1 MMNFRKNLAQ
11 NFLLFSFV
19 FNGILI
25 AFFLFI
31 IYTLVFIKK
40 DLNEIKFLIVGII
53 LLVMNILNF
62 IFYIITCIIHIW
74 KLMNNNEIINKQ
86 FNKKNILGG
95 ALSTSIFPFPDVF
108 RKIRFLKI
116 QNAKIKQLM
125 QEIRSLSFILFFHIL
140 V

>member
-40 DLNEIKFLIVGII
+40 DLSEIEFLIVGII

-62 IFYIITCIIHIW
+62 ILY
-74 KLMNNNEIINKQ
+74 
-86 FNKKNILGG
+86 
-95 ALSTSIFPFPDVF
+95 
-108 RKIRFLKI
+108 RKIFK
-116 QNAKIKQLM
+116 KKQ
-125 QEIRSLSFILFFHIL
+125 
-140 V
+140 

>member
-1 MMNFRKNLAQ
+1 MNFRKNLAQ

-40 DLNEIKFLIVGII
+40 DLSEIEFLIVGII

-62 IFYIITCIIHIW
+62 ILY
-74 KLMNNNEIINKQ
+74 
-86 FNKKNILGG
+86 
-95 ALSTSIFPFPDVF
+95 
-108 RKIRFLKI
+108 RKIFK
-116 QNAKIKQLM
+116 KKQ
-125 QEIRSLSFILFFHIL
+125 
-140 V
+140 

>member
-19 FNGILI
+19 FNEILI

-40 DLNEIKFLIVGII
+40 DLNEIEFLIAGII

-62 IFYIITCIIHIW
+62 ILY
-74 KLMNNNEIINKQ
+74 
-86 FNKKNILGG
+86 
-95 ALSTSIFPFPDVF
+95 
-108 RKIRFLKI
+108 RKIFK
-116 QNAKIKQLM
+116 KKQ
-125 QEIRSLSFILFFHIL
+125 
-140 V
+140 

>member
-40 DLNEIKFLIVGII
+40 DLNEIEFLIVGII

-62 IFYIITCIIHIW
+62 IFY
-74 KLMNNNEIINKQ
+74 
-86 FNKKNILGG
+86 
-95 ALSTSIFPFPDVF
+95 
-108 RKIRFLKI
+108 RKIFK
-116 QNAKIKQLM
+116 KKQ
-125 QEIRSLSFILFFHIL
+125 
-140 V
+140 